1 MRLDAARDTLT
12 RYSNLWSTA
21 INVMQMRPANAIHH
35 GGAIVRIISGIR
47 ISGYNMRAG
56 IGA

>member
-1 MRLDAARDTLT
+1 
-12 RYSNLWSTA
+12 
-21 INVMQMRPANAIHH
+21 MQMRPANAIHH
-35 GGAIVRIISGIR
+35 GVAIVRIISGIR